1 MKERNK
7 TSDFYFVF
15 IFNSFVFVFPNI
27 LHVLVCIG
35 LFVIVASIPLS
46 QLASGNSLPLE
57 VVYPNLK
64 WPTEYKS
71 KRNRKRNYIKRNQN
85 AIL

>member
-7 TSDFYFVF
+7 TSVSYFVF
-15 IFNSFVFVFPNI
+15 IFNSFDFIFPNV
-27 LHVLVCIG
+27 LHVLVCSG

-46 QLASGNSLPLE
+46 QLASGNSLRLE

-64 WPTEYKS
+64 WPPECKS
-71 KRNRKRNYIKRNQN
+71 KRNGKRNYTKRNQN
-85 AIL
+85 ATL